1 MKRFLFLIGV
11 LFFIANLNAEQ
22 LPYQDSSLT
31 VDERVEDLLSR
42 MTLKEKA
49 MQLTQGRIGD
59 NDNPNN
65 IEKGKQKFI
74 PTTGSFIFLV
84 PMLIT
89 EMSFK
94 KKQLSKQD

>member
-1 MKRFLFLIGV
+1 MKKFLFLIGV
-11 LFFIANLNAEQ
+11 LFFIANTNADQ

-65 IEKGKQKFI
+65 RII
-74 PTTGSFIFLV
+74 YFLWY
-84 PMLIT
+84 
-89 EMSFK
+89 
-94 KKQLSKQD
+94 QC